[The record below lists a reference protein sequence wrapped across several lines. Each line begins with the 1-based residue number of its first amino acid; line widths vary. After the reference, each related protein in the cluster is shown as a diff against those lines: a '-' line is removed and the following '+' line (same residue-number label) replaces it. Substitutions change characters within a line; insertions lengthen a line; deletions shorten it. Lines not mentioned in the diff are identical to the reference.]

1 MTHSLPAGLPAT
13 DEYPVRIA
21 TADDWGPL
29 SDILAEA
36 FGEDEAA
43 DVRDVEHGVYE
54 PERTLLAVY
63 GDEIAGTAGAYTRQ
77 LTVPGGAIPAAHV
90 TMVGVRPTHR
100 RRGVLTRLMHRQL
113 ADVRALGEPVAV
125 LWASEGPIYQRFG
138 YGLAASRLSFEAN
151 REVHFLRPPT
161 PGEGRLRA
169 VPLDGAA
176 NVLAPVYEQVRA
188 GRPGWSSR
196 DARWWR
202 YVLADP
208 ESDRK
213 GSTRLRVTVHEG
225 RSGVDGYALW
235 RVRSDWPEIGPRS
248 SVRVREVAAASPEAY
263 RALWRL
269 LLDVDLTRT
278 TVFGYAAPD
287 EPLYQ
292 LVDSPRQLGARLLDG
307 LWVRLVDVPVA
318 LAARRYVAPVDVV
331 IEVNDPRLPENSGRW
346 HLLGDTGSAAC
357 TRTDRAPELAV
368 DVAALG
374 AAYLG
379 GASLSS
385 LAAGGRV
392 TELVPGTLTR
402 ASVAFGWYRLPSPTE
417 VF

>member
-1 MTHSLPAGLPAT
+1 MTNFPLTGQPAT
-13 DEYPVRIA
+13 DEYAVRIA
-21 TADDWGPL
+21 TADDWEPIRDTLG
-29 SDILAEA
+29 EA

-43 DVRDVEHGVYE
+43 DVQNTERGVFE

-63 GDEIAGTAGAYTRQ
+63 GDEIAGVAGAFTRQ
-77 LTVPGGAIPAAHV
+77 LTVPGSVVPAAHV
-90 TMVGVRPTHR
+90 TWVGVRPTHR

-113 ADVRALGEPVAV
+113 TDVRTLGEPVAV

-138 YGLAASRLSFEAN
+138 YGLAASRLSFEASH
-151 REVHFLRPPT
+151 EVHFLRPPT
-161 PGEGRLRA
+161 PNEGRLRA
-169 VPLDGAA
+169 VALDGAA
-176 NVLAPVYEQVRA
+176 DVLAPVYERVRA

-208 ESDRK
+208 ESARK
-213 GSTRLRVTVHEG
+213 GATRLRITVHEG
-225 RSGVDGYALW
+225 QSGVDGYMLW
-235 RVRSDWPEIGPRS
+235 QVRADWPESGPQS
-248 SVRVREVAAASPEAY
+248 SVRVRE
-263 RALWRL
+263 
-269 LLDVDLTRT
+269 LDVDLTRT
-278 TVFGYAAPD
+278 TGFAYAAAD

-292 LVDSPRQLGARLLDG
+292 LVDSPRQLGARLVDG

-318 LAARRYVAPVDVV
+318 LAARRYVTPVDVV
-331 IEVNDPRLPENSGRW
+331 IEVSDPLLPENSGRW

-357 TRTDRAPELAV
+357 TRTDRAPELAI

-392 TELVPGTLTR
+392 TELSPGTLTR
-402 ASVAFGWYRLPSPTE
+402 ASIALGWYRLPSPTE